1 MPRIKQKGLKKMLK
15 LQSLS
20 DLAKVKELV
29 VPDKAFAPDT
39 KLEVPE
45 GAFNARPKKG
55 EYPCYV
61 KYVHN
66 KTNDGQYA
74 SFVFLKSFLQKNFK
88 KFDPKERFEL
98 VQGAAPHKD
107 WFMLR
112 KAVVK
117 KGNRV
122 VTSGVLFHTTD
133 YLKAEKMDKATKY
146 PLEHL
151 VKDGVV
157 YVKLPPELVQ
167 LLR

>member
-1 MPRIKQKGLKKMLK
+1 MLK

-20 DLAKVKELV
+20 ELSKVREII
-29 VPDKAFAPDT
+29 VPTEAFQPET

-45 GAFNARPKKG
+45 GAFNAGPKRG

-66 KTNDGQYA
+66 KTNDGKYA
-74 SFVFLKSFLQKNFK
+74 SFVFLKSFLHKTFK
-88 KFDPKERFEL
+88 KLDPKDRFEL
-98 VQGAAPHKD
+98 VQGTAPHKD

-112 KAVVK
+112 RAVLK
-117 KGNRV
+117 RGNRV

-133 YLKAEKMDKATKY
+133 YLKAEKMEKSTKY
-146 PLEHL
+146 PLEHIL
-151 VKDGVV
+151 KEGVL
-157 YVKLPPELVQ
+157 YVKLPTELVQ